1 MHISSH
7 AGGQLDF
14 GPTCIGLWSHID
26 KMEILDLQGNFEAGR
41 PFLLWNSLHDVLC
54 PLGLK
59 SLCLQRAACQIGI
72 DAGHGFELRQ
82 VDLAGQL
89 FQRMRPLQAVHDR
102 SRHNHF
108 SFFRTGGDGG
118 FSKARPGRL
127 DKPSLR
133 HAALVSHGLYL
144 PFCIGGVRFPS
155 KEKKSP

>member
-1 MHISSH
+1 M
-7 AGGQLDF
+7 DF

-59 SLCLQRAACQIGI
+59 SLCLQRAQRQIGI
-72 DAGHGFELRQ
+72 DAGYGVVLGQ

-89 FQRMRPLQAVHDR
+89 FQEMRPFQAVYDR

-108 SFFRTGGDGG
+108 SFFRTGSDGG
-118 FSKARPGRL
+118 FLKDRPGR
-127 DKPSLR
+127 P
-133 HAALVSHGLYL
+133 V
-144 PFCIGGVRFPS
+144 
-155 KEKKSP
+155 